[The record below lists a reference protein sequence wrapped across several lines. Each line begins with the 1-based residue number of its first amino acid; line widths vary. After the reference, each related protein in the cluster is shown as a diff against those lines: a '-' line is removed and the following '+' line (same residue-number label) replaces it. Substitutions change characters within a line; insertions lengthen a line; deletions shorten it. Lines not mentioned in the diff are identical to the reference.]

1 MWMADSDE
9 ANSQDWPDTPPPTLA
24 LTLGDRLRE
33 AVTRLAASPRLQA
46 WAGRF
51 PLTRPLA
58 RQQMRGLFDLC
69 AGFVYSQVLYAF
81 VTAGLLE
88 ALRAGPRRPEEL
100 TRHSGL
106 PEPALRRLL
115 QAAAALGLA
124 APRSRGRFGLGLR
137 GAALA
142 GNPGA
147 VAMIRHHR
155 LLYGDLADP
164 LALLRGEAP
173 PTQIGRYWTY
183 VEGTGADAPAPDA
196 VQAYSD
202 LMAVSQAMIAE
213 AVTRGFPFRRY
224 RRILDVGGGT
234 GTFLEHVAQTAPGA
248 ALTLFDLPPVA
259 TAAADRMAHKR
270 LGDRLRCIGGDF
282 TADSLPSGHDLIT
295 LVRVVYDHDDATV
308 LTLLKA
314 CRAALDKG
322 GSLLIAEPMSGRPA
336 GERIADAY
344 FSFYLLAMGPG
355 EIRSPDAH
363 GALLRQAGF
372 GRITALPGPM
382 PDLARLIL
390 ARP

>member
-1 MWMADSDE
+1 
-9 ANSQDWPDTPPPTLA
+9 
-24 LTLGDRLRE
+24 
-33 AVTRLAASPRLQA
+33 
-46 WAGRF
+46 
-51 PLTRPLA
+51 
-58 RQQMRGLFDLC
+58 
-69 AGFVYSQVLYAF
+69 
-81 VTAGLLE
+81 
-88 ALRAGPRRPEEL
+88 
-100 TRHSGL
+100 
-106 PEPALRRLL
+106 
-115 QAAAALGLA
+115 
-124 APRSRGRFGLGLR
+124 LGLR

-183 VEGTGADAPAPDA
+183 VEGTGQDEPAPDA

-213 AVTRGFPFRRY
+213 AVTRDFPFRRY

-234 GTFLEHVAQTAPGA
+234 GTFLEHVARAAPAA
-248 ALTLFDLPPVA
+248 ALTLFDLPQVA
-259 TAAADRMAHKR
+259 TAAADRMARKG
-270 LGDRLRCIGGDF
+270 LGERLRCIGGDF
-282 TADSLPSGHDLIT
+282 TADPLPRGHDLIT
-295 LVRVVYDHDDATV
+295 LVRVVYDHDDAKV
-308 LTLLKA
+308 LRLLKA
-314 CRAALDKG
+314 CRAALDERG
-322 GSLLIAEPMSGRPA
+322 NLLIAEPMSGRRA
-336 GERIADAY
+336 GARIADAY

-355 EIRSPDAH
+355 DIRSPDAH

-372 GRITALPGPM
+372 SRITALPGPM